1 MGWPRVQYLGGN
13 VDDKCMA
20 DRLLKLRY
28 PATCSGCHSAI
39 GPGTQGWWDSE
50 TRSAPA
56 PRAAPLTLA
65 DPLVPRQWRG
75 PTLTEALPTL
85 PTLSTAGASAQL
97 MYERK
102 HQRRAAQIDQKWGRL
117 SGVVKFLSDD
127 PQSTKAWAK
136 GSEGER
142 KLAAHLLQTVG
153 DRAVML
159 HDRRIPGS
167 RANIDH
173 LIVAASAIWIVDAK
187 SYKGKVE
194 QRDVGGWLKKDSRL
208 YVNGR
213 DQTKLVGGLAKQIDA
228 VLAAIEDADVPIKA
242 ALCFVDSEWSLF
254 AKPFHL
260 GGVLVTWPR
269 KLSEMIAEPG
279 PLSSDQVMQLAE
291 RLAGFATGGSMSG
304 RPPIAFLGWP
314 IQLSMKRST
323 SISHPSGTLTTDDS
337 HFLMHS

>member
-13 VDDKCMA
+13 VDDECMA

-28 PATCSGCHSAI
+28 PATCSGCHSAMD
-39 GPGTQGWWDSE
+39 PGTQGWWDSE
-50 TRSAPA
+50 TRSASCTTCRPA
-56 PRAAPLTLA
+56 DAGRSPGP
-65 DPLVPRQWRG
+65 PPMGV

-173 LIVAASAIWIVDAK
+173 LIVAASGIWIVDAK

-213 DQTKLVGGLAKQIDA
+213 DQSKLVGGLAKQIDA
-228 VLAAIEDADVPIKA
+228 VLGAIEDADVSIRA
-242 ALCFVDSEWSLF
+242 ALCFVDSEWGLF
-254 AKPFHL
+254 AKPFYL
-260 GGVLVTWPR
+260 GGVLITWPR

-279 PLSSDQVMQLAE
+279 PLSRSQVMKLAE
-291 RLAGFATGGSMSG
+291 RLGASLPA
-304 RPPIAFLGWP
+304 AA
-314 IQLSMKRST
+314 
-323 SISHPSGTLTTDDS
+323 
-337 HFLMHS
+337 